1 MSPRS
6 LRTRIR
12 NGILLMLAIV
22 LVLGTFAVPTVH
34 RLGGAIRGAL
44 YRNYTSIEAA
54 QHMHA
59 ALYKIQ
65 LAQAKGTLATDLSPV
80 RDIFTHW
87 VNIELNDI
95 TEVGEAELAAD
106 IKQRGRHIFD
116 EF

>member
-22 LVLGTFAVPTVH
+22 LVVGTFAVPTVH
-34 RLGGAIRGAL
+34 RLGGAIRETL
-44 YRNYTSIEAA
+44 YRNYTSIEAG

-65 LAQAKGTLATDLSPV
+65 LAQAKGTP
-80 RDIFTHW
+80 
-87 VNIELNDI
+87 
-95 TEVGEAELAAD
+95 AAD
-106 IKQRGRHIFD
+106 LLIL
-116 EF
+116 E